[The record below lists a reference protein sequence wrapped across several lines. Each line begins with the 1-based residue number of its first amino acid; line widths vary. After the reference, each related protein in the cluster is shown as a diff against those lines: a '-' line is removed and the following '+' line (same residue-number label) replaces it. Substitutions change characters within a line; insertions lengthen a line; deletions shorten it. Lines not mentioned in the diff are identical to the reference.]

1 MGDEEAGTEGFEFG
15 GWAEAPCDADGEH
28 ACGGG
33 GFHVGA
39 GVADEGDGGRGEVE
53 GGGDFECGCWV
64 GFARDGVALAEDR
77 VEVVG
82 DEVVGDAL
90 EGEVV
95 RFVREDCNGDVS
107 GGEGAEGVVDALVGL
122 GFEVPAAGVGDL
134 VEVEDGGGGGG
145 VVLEVSGE
153 DALDEDVHAVA
164 DEGAV
169 GFDWVGGEACG
180 GEGFVGGVGEVV
192 ECVEEGS
199 VEVEDSGVER
209 RHGDEVGWGEWW
221 CKGLGKKARA
231 HPEEGA
237 PAAEWSGRP
246 CEEVS

>member
-39 GVADEGDGGRGEVE
+39 GVADEGDGGWGEVE
-53 GGGDFECGCWV
+53 GGGDFEGGCGV

-77 VEVVG
+77 VELVG

-95 RFVREDCNGDVS
+95 RLVREDGNGDVS

-145 VVLEVSGE
+145 VVL
-153 DALDEDVHAVA
+153 DM
-164 DEGAV
+164 
-169 GFDWVGGEACG
+169 
-180 GEGFVGGVGEVV
+180 
-192 ECVEEGS
+192 
-199 VEVEDSGVER
+199 
-209 RHGDEVGWGEWW
+209 
-221 CKGLGKKARA
+221 
-231 HPEEGA
+231 
-237 PAAEWSGRP
+237 
-246 CEEVS
+246 